1 MDATLESLRAAGVL
15 SPLDEHFA
23 RAMGRIAGEERREV
37 LLAAALTSRHVSS
50 GHVCLDL
57 ARLVEDGGLVD
68 EAGEPVEVVWP
79 HPAEWLEALRLSRLV
94 RDDSAATP
102 LVLDDAGRLYLRR
115 YWEHQ
120 ERLAAA
126 IRARASQVEHN
137 IDGAWLRQGLDRL
150 FPATGASPDWQR
162 IAALLAAQRR
172 FCVISGGPG
181 TGKTYTVVKILA
193 LLVEQALRLSGR
205 APRVTLVAPTGK
217 AAARLSESIRR
228 AKNELDCSEE
238 VRNAVPEEAATIHR
252 CLGTVWGSSTR
263 FRHDADTPLRTDVV
277 LVDEASMVDLALM
290 SRLVAAVP
298 PEARLI
304 LLGDQDQLASVEAG
318 AVLGDICNT
327 GVPRR
332 YSRALVE
339 DIGRLTGDR
348 LPLDADA
355 PRATG
360 IWDCIVQLT
369 HSYRYGPE
377 SGIGALARAI
387 NAGDSAAAIAVL
399 ESGDYADVAL
409 VEPAENAGLSDALRQ
424 AVLQEFQP
432 FLSQPTAEEQL
443 QALERFRVLC
453 AHRRGPGG
461 VEVVNQQIEEALAGA
476 GLIRPEGQYYSGRP
490 IIVTRNDYQLKLF
503 NGDVG
508 LITDNSNADQ
518 VEDLTVRPEEPPSL
532 RRRLEGPSQ
541 RAAFF
546 LGADGEP
553 RFLSPSRLP
562 PHETV
567 YAMSIHKSQGSEFD
581 QVAVILPPRLS
592 PVLSR
597 ELLYTAVTRAR
608 HRVTIHAT
616 KEVIEQAIARRVER
630 VSGLRDLLWGVA
642 GLSHS
647 RRS

>member
-1 MDATLESLRAAGVL
+1 
-15 SPLDEHFA
+15 
-23 RAMGRIAGEERREV
+23 
-37 LLAAALTSRHVSS
+37 
-50 GHVCLDL
+50 
-57 ARLVEDGGLVD
+57 
-68 EAGEPVEVVWP
+68 
-79 HPAEWLEALRLSRLV
+79 V

-150 FPATGASPDWQR
+150 FPANGASPDWQR
-162 IAALLAAQRR
+162 LAALLAAQRR

-205 APRVTLVAPTGK
+205 ALRVTLVAPTGK
-217 AAARLSESIRR
+217 AAARLSESIQR
-228 AKNELDCSEE
+228 AKNELNCSEE

-263 FRHDADTPLRTDVV
+263 FRHDADTPLLTDVV

-348 LPLDADA
+348 LQLDADA

-360 IWDCIVQLT
+360 IWDCLVQLT

-387 NAGDSAAAIAVL
+387 NAGDSAEAFAVL

-409 VEPAENAGLSDALRQ
+409 VEPAEDAGLSDALRQ
-424 AVLQEFQP
+424 AVLQGFQP
-432 FLSQPTAEEQL
+432 FLSQQTAEEQL

-490 IIVTRNDYQLKLF
+490 IIVTRNDYQLQLF

-508 LITDNSNADQ
+508 LITGDPAAAS
-518 VEDLTVRPEEPPSL
+518 
-532 RRRLEGPSQ
+532 SQ

-546 LGADGEP
+546 LSSDGEP

>member
-1 MDATLESLRAAGVL
+1 
-15 SPLDEHFA
+15 
-23 RAMGRIAGEERREV
+23 
-37 LLAAALTSRHVSS
+37 
-50 GHVCLDL
+50 
-57 ARLVEDGGLVD
+57 
-68 EAGEPVEVVWP
+68 
-79 HPAEWLEALRLSRLV
+79 
-94 RDDSAATP
+94 
-102 LVLDDAGRLYLRR
+102 
-115 YWEHQ
+115 
-120 ERLAAA
+120 
-126 IRARASQVEHN
+126 
-137 IDGAWLRQGLDRL
+137 
-150 FPATGASPDWQR
+150 
-162 IAALLAAQRR
+162 
-172 FCVISGGPG
+172 
-181 TGKTYTVVKILA
+181 
-193 LLVEQALRLSGR
+193 
-205 APRVTLVAPTGK
+205 
-217 AAARLSESIRR
+217 
-228 AKNELDCSEE
+228 
-238 VRNAVPEEAATIHR
+238 
-252 CLGTVWGSSTR
+252 
-263 FRHDADTPLRTDVV
+263 
-277 LVDEASMVDLALM
+277 
-290 SRLVAAVP
+290 VAAVP
-298 PEARLI
+298 SAARLI

-327 GVPRR
+327 GVPRT

-348 LPLDADA
+348 LPLDTDA

-387 NAGDSAAAIAVL
+387 NAGDSAEALAVL

-409 VEPAENAGLSDALRQ
+409 VEPAENAGFSDALRQ
-424 AVLQEFQP
+424 AVLQGFQP

-508 LITDNSNADQ
+508 LITGDPAAAS
-518 VEDLTVRPEEPPSL
+518 
-532 RRRLEGPSQ
+532 SQ